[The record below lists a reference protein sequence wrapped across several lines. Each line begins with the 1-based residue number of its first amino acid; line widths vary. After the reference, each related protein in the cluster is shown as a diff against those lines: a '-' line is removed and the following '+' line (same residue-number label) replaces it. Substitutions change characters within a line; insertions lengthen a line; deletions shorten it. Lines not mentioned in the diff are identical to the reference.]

1 MRARTRG
8 RPAGQTG
15 GFAFIAALMVILVIA
30 ILLMAIL
37 TMAMSARLL
46 AGSRQEY
53 TQAIYLAEAGIN
65 ALISDWRVRGP
76 SNPPPQPYQGEL
88 TNGGAP
94 GTYHVTWASYPGRDD
109 WVVVTSV
116 GTVNTGLV
124 GTVYNVS
131 RTVEVRL
138 DSDGD
143 WAWNH
148 VYYSD
153 TDLEGQEPP
162 EYATINGNGDV
173 EIGHDVGAPADF
185 ADNEHGPGGGE
196 ILPTPM
202 WDEWHDWVQYDLS
215 CDPVTRQQ
223 IPRDSDGD
231 GVADPRWPDQ
241 ATTGASPSTS
251 VDATP
256 DDPTTHQTSDKHM
269 FWYGSPGTPVD
280 YVGHASASH
289 AQYDQNDFM
298 PDWFGIN
305 NPWAYICNSSNKRFT
320 VTFRKQTI
328 DGVEATDFTGNWFV
342 HGDIHVKS
350 RAHIHGTLIATGN
363 IYFYGVENA
372 SIEPEAINPDAPCDE
387 RVYYPAMIAGG
398 EVLVRDQGVGDD
410 DNRDRLRVSG
420 IIWAGSSY
428 TGQASNVE
436 GCIVSPSVTLG
447 GNFLT
452 RYGIYSIDGC
462 EYGPG
467 DSPPP
472 WFREPDRGEMNPVPR
487 TWRER

>member
-1 MRARTRG
+1 MRIRPEARR
-8 RPAGQTG
+8 TG
-15 GFAFIAALMVILVIA
+15 GFAFIAALMVMLVIA

-65 ALISDWRVRGP
+65 ALISDWRARGP
-76 SNPPPQPYQGEL
+76 SNPPAQPYDGEL
-88 TNGGAP
+88 QNGRGTGAYRVEWTN
-94 GTYHVTWASYPGRDD
+94 YPGRDD

-153 TDLEGQEPP
+153 TDLEGQGPP
-162 EYATINGNGDV
+162 EYAIINGNGDV
-173 EIGHDVGAPADF
+173 EIGDEIGAPADF

-196 ILPTPM
+196 MLPSPM
-202 WDEWHDWVQYDLS
+202 WDKWHEWVQLDKS
-215 CDPVTRQQ
+215 CDPETREL
-223 IPRDSDGD
+223 IDRDPNGD
-231 GVADPRWPDQ
+231 GIPDPRWPDQ
-241 ATTGASPSTS
+241 ANQTGCSSTTVYAKDTLTRHLYWYGASAS
-251 VDATP
+251 VD
-256 DDPTTHQTSDKHM
+256 
-269 FWYGSPGTPVD
+269 PVA
-280 YVGHASASH
+280 HAADSH
-289 AQYDQNDFM
+289 AQYDQNYYM
-298 PDWFGIN
+298 PDWYGYD
-305 NPWAYICNSSNKRFT
+305 NPYAYVCSSRNKPFT
-320 VTFRKQTI
+320 VIFGKQKGEI
-328 DGVEATDFTGNWFV
+328 EIYTGNYFV
-342 HGDIHVKS
+342 HGDVEIKS
-350 RAHIHGTLIATGN
+350 GAQIRGTVIATGDVT
-363 IYFYGVENA
+363 FYGVENA
-372 SIEPEAINPDAPCDE
+372 SIVPEVMNPGDPCDE
-387 RVYYPAMIAGG
+387 RVYYPAIIAGRD
-398 EVLVRDQGVGDD
+398 VMVRDQGVGEDD
-410 DNRDRLRVSG
+410 LRERLRVAG
-420 IIWAGSSY
+420 VVWAGRSY

-436 GCIVSPSVTLG
+436 GCVVSPSVTLG

-462 EYGPG
+462 DYGPG

>member
-1 MRARTRG
+1 MKRSQQKRNRS
-8 RPAGQTG
+8 G
-15 GFAFIAALMVILVIA
+15 GFAFVAALMVVLVVA
-30 ILLMAIL
+30 ILLMAVL

-53 TQAIYLAEAGIN
+53 LQAMYLAEAGIN
-65 ALISDWRVRGP
+65 ALISDWRARGP
-76 SNPPPQPYQGEL
+76 SNPPAEPYDGQL
-88 TNGGAP
+88 DNGRASGS
-94 GTYHVTWASYPGRDD
+94 YHVTWDNYPGRDD

-116 GTVNTGLV
+116 GRVNMGLA
-124 GTVYNVS
+124 GTVYDLS

-153 TDLEGQEPP
+153 TDLEGQGPP

-173 EIGHDVGAPADF
+173 EIGGEVGAPEDF
-185 ADNEHGPGGGE
+185 ADNEHGPGGSE
-196 ILPTPM
+196 ILPSPM
-202 WDEWHDWVQYDLS
+202 WDKWHDWVQHDLS
-215 CDPVTRQQ
+215 CDPITKQQ
-223 IPRDSDGD
+223 IPRDTNGD
-231 GVADPRWPDQ
+231 GTPDPRWPDQ

-251 VDATP
+251 VDATA
-256 DDPTTHQTSDKHM
+256 DDQTTHQTSEKHM
-269 FWYGSPGTPVD
+269 FWYGPSGTSED
-280 YVGHASASH
+280 YVAHTAAAHAR
-289 AQYDQNDFM
+289 YDQNDFM
-298 PDWFGIN
+298 PDWFGVN
-305 NPWAYICNSSNKRFT
+305 NPWAYICNSSNKPFT
-320 VTFRKQTI
+320 VTFQ
-328 DGVEATDFTGNWFV
+328 DGDFTGNYFV

-350 RAHIHGTLIATGN
+350 RAHIHGTLIATGS
-363 IYFYGVENA
+363 IYFYGVEDA
-372 SIEPEAINPDAPCDE
+372 SIEPEAVNPDAPCEE
-387 RVYYPAMIAGG
+387 RVYYPALIAGG
-398 EVLVRDQGVGDD
+398 EVLVRDQGIGDD

-436 GCIVSPSVTLG
+436 GCVVSPNVTLG

-467 DSPPP
+467 DAPPP

>member
-1 MRARTRG
+1 MLIRPEARR
-8 RPAGQTG
+8 TG
-15 GFAFIAALMVILVIA
+15 GFAFIAALMVMLVIA

-53 TQAIYLAEAGIN
+53 TQAIYLAEAGVN
-65 ALISDWRVRGP
+65 ALISDWRARGP
-76 SNPPPQPYQGEL
+76 SNPPAQPYEDEL
-88 TNGGAP
+88 QNGGAP
-94 GTYHVTWASYPGRDD
+94 GMYSVTWANYPGRDD

-153 TDLEGQEPP
+153 TDLEGQGPP

-173 EIGHDVGAPADF
+173 EIEGEIGAPADF
-185 ADNEHGPGGGE
+185 ADNEHGPGGGDM
-196 ILPTPM
+196 LPSPM
-202 WDEWHDWVQYDLS
+202 WDKWHDWVQHDLS
-215 CDPVTRQQ
+215 CDPVTKQQ
-223 IPRDSDGD
+223 IPRDPDGD

-241 ATTGASPSTS
+241 AGLEPVTSTS
-251 VDATP
+251 VDAPTDTALGTP
-256 DDPTTHQTSDKHM
+256 AARHM
-269 FWYGSPGTPVD
+269 FWYGASGTPLD

-289 AQYDQNDFM
+289 AQYDENYFM
-298 PDWFGIN
+298 PDWYGIN
-305 NPWAYICNSSNKRFT
+305 NPWAYVCNSSNKRFT
-320 VTFRKQTI
+320 VTFA
-328 DGVEATDFTGNWFV
+328 DGEFTGNWFV
-342 HGDIHVKS
+342 HGDIHVKR

-363 IYFYGVENA
+363 VYFYGVENA
-372 SIEPEAINPDAPCDE
+372 SIEPELMNPGAPCDE
-387 RVYYPAMIAGG
+387 RVYYPAIIAGAN
-398 EVLVRDQGVGDD
+398 VLVRDQGVGDD
-410 DNRDRLRVSG
+410 DSRERLRVSG

-436 GCIVSPSVTLG
+436 GCVVSPSVTLG
-447 GNFLT
+447 GNFLA

-467 DSPPP
+467 DSTPP

>member
-1 MRARTRG
+1 VRRHEVMRI
-8 RPAGQTG
+8 RPEAKHTG
-15 GFAFIAALMVILVIA
+15 GFAFIAALMVMLVIA

-65 ALISDWRVRGP
+65 ALISDWRARGP
-76 SNPPPQPYQGEL
+76 SNPPAYPYEGEL
-88 TNGGAP
+88 ENGH
-94 GTYHVTWASYPGRDD
+94 GTGNYHVEWTNYPGRDD

-153 TDLEGQEPP
+153 TDLGGQGPP

-173 EIGHDVGAPADF
+173 QIGDETGAPADF

-196 ILPTPM
+196 TLPSPM
-202 WDEWHDWVQYDLS
+202 WDKWHDWVRHDLS
-215 CDPVTRQQ
+215 AEWDPETETWQQ
-223 IPRDSDGD
+223 VPRDENSDGTP
-231 GVADPRWPDQ
+231 DPRWVDQ
-241 ATTGASPSTS
+241 ATLDGC
-251 VDATP
+251 
-256 DDPTTHQTSDKHM
+256 PTTDVDMTDSQNSNRHM
-269 FWYGSPGTPVD
+269 FWYGAGSAEEHSA
-280 YVGHASASH
+280 HAAASH
-289 AQYDQNDFM
+289 SQYDQNDFM
-298 PDWFGIN
+298 PDWYGVN
-305 NPWAYICNSSNKRFT
+305 NPDAYICNSSNKPFT
-320 VTFRKQTI
+320 VTFTSKANEPQHYY
-328 DGVEATDFTGNWFV
+328 GNYYV
-342 HGDIHVKS
+342 HGDVEIKNK
-350 RAHIHGTLIATGN
+350 AQIHGTIIATGD
-363 IYFYGVENA
+363 ITFSGVANA
-372 SIEPEAINPDAPCDE
+372 SIEPEALDPLAPCDE
-387 RVYYPAMIAGG
+387 RVYYPSLIAGRD
-398 EVLVRDQGVGDD
+398 VLVRDQGVGEIDD
-410 DNRDRLRVSG
+410 SRERLRVSG

-436 GCIVSPSVTLG
+436 GCVVSPSVTLG

-462 EYGPG
+462 DYGPG